1 MAYLEVIF
9 WNGDVAKCGGTLIS
23 NRWIL
28 TAAHCTVGYFLNPE
42 KVLNVN
48 ENCYFSKKCRAV
60 KVTITLGAHDV
71 SPGNTDQHQ
80 MTYTLEG
87 EAAQSINYPGW
98 FIGKVEDYIS
108 LIDLLQDIPLNRKR
122 KIIR

>member
-42 KVLNVN
+42 TFFYVN
-48 ENCYFSKKCRAV
+48 ENCYFVKNVEPSKSQLRWA
-60 KVTITLGAHDV
+60 L
-71 SPGNTDQHQ
+71 
-80 MTYTLEG
+80 MTSALV
-87 EAAQSINYPGW
+87 APIN
-98 FIGKVEDYIS
+98 
-108 LIDLLQDIPLNRKR
+108 
-122 KIIR
+122 II

>member
-1 MAYLEVIF
+1 
-9 WNGDVAKCGGTLIS
+9 
-23 NRWIL
+23 
-28 TAAHCTVGYFLNPE
+28 
-42 KVLNVN
+42 VN

-71 SPGNTDQHQ
+71 SPGTTDQHQ
-80 MTYTLEG
+80 MILEVG
-87 EAAQSINYPGW
+87 AGQSINYPDW
-98 FIGKVEDYIS
+98 FIGKVEDDIS